1 MSCGLPYIYNY
12 FLSGDCSNTNS
23 GVISFDISGG
33 TGPYA
38 VSEATTTGLL
48 PLSAS
53 TSNYYFS
60 GLSAGTYTLSITDSC
75 VSPTPTIIYVPF
87 VVSSGS
93 CLSSSITNTTCGFNN
108 GTLTATFSPYYGTGS
123 VSLYETTVGYIS
135 SASTLSSSTTFL
147 NLSGGTYY
155 VIGDDGGG
163 CTGKSESCI
172 IKSSTTLDFGYYVIN
187 DGSCV
192 ALDGAGKIFI
202 TGQTG
207 TPPYTYVWSSN
218 ANGQTGSTVTGLTAG
233 NYGVTVTDSLGCTKI
248 DNSIVISEVLPVGI
262 VNLTTV
268 SPSCF
273 SNDGEVF
280 AQLTGGTSPFYFS
293 GSNGTVGIT
302 FANNFTFTGL
312 STGTL
317 TVSVT
322 DAGLCTALGVVSLLT
337 PNGFSIANISTI
349 NSNCNNNDGQINIV
363 LNGGTNSGTYI
374 YTLID
379 SSGNTVNT
387 ATLGTTC
394 DFTNVSS
401 GVYTIK
407 IENGT
412 CVFTGTTTVSNTN
425 LYTISASTTGTTCGF
440 DNGSIQIIATSGGTL
455 PYTYQITG
463 QPAGPVTTFN
473 NLAQGFYNITVT
485 DGSGCQQ
492 YETVYLNGSSSMYF
506 DLFVSQP
513 LFGNDGEI
521 STLISSGE
529 PPFTL
534 NWSSNV
540 NGQTGTTVT
549 GLTAGTYSLQ
559 VIDDNGCV
567 FTRTTTLVG
576 TTQYVTYQ
584 SYNVCSQD
592 FANTGVLGKRGI
604 LQMLYEGYFDLTSG
618 DTNCVLNSAIFTADV
633 TVNGVDQQSIFYTST
648 GFDDVPTDNDWVTA
662 ITNLL
667 YTFGGISSVLVN
679 LETNQIIITS
689 GCQTEGEGCQTKS
702 VTTLDDAN
710 VKISL
715 NIDYDISCVECEI
728 YQKVFQDDFEFI
740 FQDDNSYIFQ

>member
-1 MSCGLPYIYNY
+1 MSCGVVSVYN
-12 FLSGDCSNTNS
+12 FSVTGDCSNTNS
-23 GVISFDISGG
+23 GVVYFELSGG
-33 TGPYA
+33 SAPYT
-38 VSEATTTGLL
+38 VSEITTTGLL
-48 PLSAS
+48 PTSAVT
-53 TSNYYFS
+53 TSYSFS
-60 GLSAGTYTLSITDSC
+60 GLSADTYSVQIVDSC
-75 VSPTPTIIYVPF
+75 LTAYTFNLNIPISSGTCVSIQSQNTLCNNPNGIITATTQNYYGNGSF
-87 VVSSGS
+87 SLYDINNNLISSVSSVGS
-93 CLSSSITNTTCGFNN
+93 SFVFNALS
-108 GTLTATFSPYYGTGS
+108 AD
-123 VSLYETTVGYIS
+123 
-135 SASTLSSSTTFL
+135 
-147 NLSGGTYY
+147 TYY

-163 CTGKSESCI
+163 CTGRSQSCI
-172 IKSSTTLDFGYYVIN
+172 IKSSTTFNYGFYVIN
-187 DGSCV
+187 DASCIPGTGS
-192 ALDGAGKIFI
+192 GKIFI

-207 TPPYTYVWSSN
+207 NPPYVYSWS
-218 ANGQTGSTVTGLTAG
+218 NGQTGSTITGLTQG
-233 NYGVTVTDSLGCTKI
+233 TYFVTATDSTGCSFSSSQTV
-248 DNSIVISEVLPVGI
+248 NTVPPPNIVSF
-262 VNLTTV
+262 TTIA
-268 SPSCF
+268 PSCF
-273 SNDGEVF
+273 GNDGEVEV
-280 AQLTGGTSPFYFS
+280 LVVGGTSPYYFS

-302 FANNFTFTGL
+302 FADTFVFTGL
-312 STGTL
+312 SSGVL
-317 TVSVT
+317 TVTVT
-322 DAGLCTALGVVSLLT
+322 DAGLCTDTDSVTLIT
-337 PNGFSIANISTI
+337 PNGFSVVSISTT
-349 NSNCNNNDGQINIV
+349 NSNCNNNDGLV
-363 LNGGTNSGTYI
+363 SVEVNSGTPSGTFT

-379 SSGNTVNT
+379 SSGNTIST
-387 ATLGTTC
+387 DTSGTIYQ
-394 DFTNVSS
+394 FPPVSS
-401 GVYTIK
+401 GVYTIE
-407 IENGT
+407 ISDGICT
-412 CVFTGTTTVSNTN
+412 FTGTTTVSNTN
-425 LYTISASTTGTTCGF
+425 LYTISASTSGTTCGF
-440 DNGSIQIIATSGGTL
+440 DNGVIQIIATSGGTL
-455 PYTYQITG
+455 PYTYEITG
-463 QPAGPVTTFN
+463 QPVGFISTFN

-485 DGSGCQQ
+485 DASGCQQ
-492 YETVYLNGSSSMYF
+492 FETVYVNGSSSLYF

-567 FTRTTTLVG
+567 LTKTIPLIG
-576 TTQYVTYQ
+576 TTQYSTYQ
-584 SYNVCSQD
+584 SYNICSQD
-592 FANTGVLGKRGI
+592 FVDTGVLGKRGI

-618 DTNCVLNSAIFTADV
+618 DTNCVLNSAVFTADV
-633 TVNGVDQQSIFYTST
+633 MVNGVDQQSIFYTST

-667 YTFGGISSVLVN
+667 YTFGGISSVIVN

>member
-1 MSCGLPYIYNY
+1 MSCGVVSVYN
-12 FLSGDCSNTNS
+12 FSVTGDCSNTNS
-23 GVISFDISGG
+23 GVVYFELSGG
-33 TGPYA
+33 SAPYT
-38 VSEATTTGLL
+38 VSEITTTGLL
-48 PLSAS
+48 PTSAVT
-53 TSNYYFS
+53 TSYSFS
-60 GLSAGTYTLSITDSC
+60 GLSADTYSVQIVDSC
-75 VSPTPTIIYVPF
+75 LTAYTFNLNIPISSGTCVSIQSQNTSCNNPNGIITATTQNYYGNGSF
-87 VVSSGS
+87 SLYDINNNLVSSVSSVGS
-93 CLSSSITNTTCGFNN
+93 SWVFNALS
-108 GTLTATFSPYYGTGS
+108 AD
-123 VSLYETTVGYIS
+123 
-135 SASTLSSSTTFL
+135 
-147 NLSGGTYY
+147 TYY

-163 CTGKSESCI
+163 CTGRSQSCI
-172 IKSSTTLDFGYYVIN
+172 VKSSTTFNYGFYVVN
-187 DGSCV
+187 DASCIPGTGS
-192 ALDGAGKIFI
+192 GKIFI

-207 TPPYTYVWSSN
+207 NPPYTYSWS
-218 ANGQTGSTVTGLTAG
+218 NGQTGSTITGLTQG
-233 NYGVTVTDSLGCTKI
+233 TYFVTATDSTGCSFSSSQTVYTVPPP
-248 DNSIVISEVLPVGI
+248 NIVSF
-262 VNLTTV
+262 TTIA
-268 SPSCF
+268 PSCF
-273 SNDGEVF
+273 ANDGEVEV
-280 AQLTGGTSPFYFS
+280 LVVGGTSPYYFS

-302 FANNFTFTGL
+302 FSDTFVFTGL
-312 STGTL
+312 SSGVL
-317 TVSVT
+317 TVTVT
-322 DAGLCTALGVVSLLT
+322 DAGLCTDTDSVTLIT
-337 PNGFSIANISTI
+337 PNGFSVVSISTT
-349 NSNCNNNDGQINIV
+349 NSNCNNT
-363 LNGGTNSGTYI
+363 NGLIDVEVNSGTPSGTFT

-379 SSGNTVNT
+379 SSGNTISTNT
-387 ATLGTTC
+387 SGDLYQ
-394 DFTNVSS
+394 FPPVSS
-401 GVYTIK
+401 GVYTIE
-407 IENGT
+407 ISDGVCT
-412 CVFTGTTTVSNTN
+412 YTGTTTVSNTN

-473 NLAQGFYNITVT
+473 NLGQGFYNIIVT
-485 DGSGCQQ
+485 DASGCQQ
-492 YETVYLNGSSSMYF
+492 FETVYINGSSGMYF

-529 PPFTL
+529 PPFTF

-540 NGQTGTTVT
+540 NGQTGATVT
-549 GLTAGTYSLQ
+549 GLTAGTYSLE

-567 FTRTTTLVG
+567 FTRTTTLIG
-576 TTQYVTYQ
+576 TTQYSTYQ
-584 SYNVCSQD
+584 SYNICSQD
-592 FANTGVLGKRGI
+592 FVDTGVLGKRGI

-633 TVNGVDQQSIFYTST
+633 MVNGVDQQSIFYTST

-667 YTFGGISSVLVN
+667 YTFSGISSVIVN